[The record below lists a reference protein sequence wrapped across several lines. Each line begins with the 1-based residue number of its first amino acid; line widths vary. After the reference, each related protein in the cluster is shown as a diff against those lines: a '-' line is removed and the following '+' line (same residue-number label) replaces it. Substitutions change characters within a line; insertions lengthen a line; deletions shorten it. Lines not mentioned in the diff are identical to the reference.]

1 MSSIS
6 NAYSCVSIAL
16 KNATVVF
23 FIAATTLT
31 ACKKTVQEPAV
42 TPVIPIAGFTYTT
55 IPSTFAVTF
64 TDTSVNAVSRRWD
77 FGDTTVETDTST
89 SKVVTYNYP
98 IGKTFSVKLAVFS
111 VTGNEASVI
120 KSITLSGGESQ

>member
-1 MSSIS
+1 MS
-6 NAYSCVSIAL
+6 NAYNPIRIAL

-42 TPVIPIAGFTYTT
+42 APVIPIAGFTYT
-55 IPSTFAVTF
+55 IMPSTNAVTF
-64 TDTSVNAVSRRWD
+64 TDTSVNVVSRRWD
-77 FGDTTVETDTST
+77 FGDTAVETDTST

-98 IGKTFSVKLAVFS
+98 SRKTFSVKLVVFS
-111 VTGNEASVI
+111 VTGNKDSVI
-120 KSITLSGGESQ
+120 KSIILSRSKPS